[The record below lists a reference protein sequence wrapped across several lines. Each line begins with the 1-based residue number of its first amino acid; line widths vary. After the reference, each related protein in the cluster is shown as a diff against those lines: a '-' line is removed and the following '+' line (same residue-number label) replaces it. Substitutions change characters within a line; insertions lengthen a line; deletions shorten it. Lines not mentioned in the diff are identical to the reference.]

1 MDPEG
6 RAFLGAPAAFT
17 KVKGRSRY
25 SFARTDLGRY
35 PFGMT
40 ASMGNDPELAP
51 ADGTG
56 SLMGQMLIAMPTMS
70 DPRFQKSLIYVC
82 AHSEKGAM
90 GLVVNKPLHH
100 ITFDELLEQLDIG
113 KSALR
118 RHVPIHFGGPVET
131 GRGFV
136 LHSLDYC
143 LQDATLRISDQVGL
157 TATVDVIRA
166 LAGGAGPGLALLAL
180 GYAGWAPG
188 QLEGEIRANG
198 WLHCAADEELL
209 FGSGVEQKWQR
220 AMSKLGIDVS
230 MLSSDAGHA

>member
-1 MDPEG
+1 
-6 RAFLGAPAAFT
+6 
-17 KVKGRSRY
+17 
-25 SFARTDLGRY
+25 
-35 PFGMT
+35 
-40 ASMGNDPELAP
+40 MGKDSEQSL

-56 SLMGQMLIAMPTMS
+56 SLIGQMLIAMPAMS

-100 ITFDELLEQLDIG
+100 ITFEELLDQLDIG
-113 KSALR
+113 KTAIPR
-118 RHVPIHFGGPVET
+118 RLPVHFGGPVET

-143 LQDATLRISDQVGL
+143 LQEATLRISEAVGL
-157 TATVDVIRA
+157 TATVDVLRA
-166 LAGGAGPGLALLAL
+166 IAGGKGPWQALLAL

-198 WLHCAADEELL
+198 WLHCPADEELL
-209 FGSGVEQKWQR
+209 FGGEFERKWQR

-230 MLSSDAGHA
+230 MLSSAAGNA